1 MPKVKIC
8 GITIPSQ
15 AKEIS
20 QAGAD
25 FIGVILYERSPRFV
39 ELDKVE
45 KIKENLMENTKLVGV
60 VVNPDLESCRKILD
74 VVDFI
79 QFHGDEGFEFIK
91 RFPKERVIKAFR
103 IKNRAD
109 IENIKPYIDED
120 YLVLVDTFKEGEYG
134 GTGDRIDIDILKEI
148 CSLYDKVIIAGGLSD
163 TNIKYVLKMVK
174 PYGVDASSK
183 LEIKPGV
190 KDIEKVKNFIKL
202 VKDESDN

>member
-39 ELDKVE
+39 EFDKVE

-134 GTGDRIDIDILKEI
+134 GTGDRIGIDILKEI